1 MRIKRFTPG
10 LADVIAVQQGDEGRL
25 VGDFALK
32 FDHPHLL
39 DDVRA
44 AIRDG
49 TTQEVE
55 IIRRKDGRVFML
67 RIAPYRTPE
76 QTIEGA
82 VLTFVDISPM
92 KEAKQ
97 LLTYRKRAE
106 VAIAACGGG
115 LYEHSVPPGPET
127 YYNERWAEILGYTA
141 AELPDAPEFL
151 DWLFERIEPEDRES
165 LERAYGAFSRG
176 KVDRYDVQ
184 VRLRHKDGHW
194 VWVRGV
200 CQPVEHDPNG
210 RATRVAGLMFDVTAE
225 HDANEQLQ
233 EALARLRLALDAG
246 GMGIWGW
253 DPEQQKVLWD
263 ERTYELVGLD
273 PAKAT
278 PSLERLFAAVH
289 PADRDQLRELIDD
302 AVASGE
308 RYSAEF
314 RVVLPDGHIRQ
325 LGLHGQVQRSET
337 GRAPRLIGVSFL
349 RAERPRKGSGHGPAR
364 VREDRQVAAPP
375 GGDGSSS

>member
-1 MRIKRFTPG
+1 M
-10 LADVIAVQQGDEGRL
+10 IAVQQGDEGRL
-25 VGDFALK
+25 IGDFALK
-32 FDHPHLL
+32 FDHPDLL

-49 TTQEVE
+49 TTREVE
-55 IIRRKDGRVFML
+55 IVRREDARVFML

-76 QTIEGA
+76 QAIEGA

-92 KEAKQ
+92 KEAQKQ
-97 LLTYRKRAE
+97 LLTYRQRAE

-115 LYEHSVPPGPET
+115 LYEHSVPPGPDT
-127 YYNERWAEILGYTA
+127 YYNERWAEILGYSR
-141 AELPDAPEFL
+141 AELPDAREFL

-165 LERAYGAFSRG
+165 LEKAYRAFSRG

-184 VRLRHKDGHW
+184 VRLRHKGGHW

-200 CQPVEHDPNG
+200 CQPVARDPNG

-225 HDANEQLQ
+225 HEANEQLQ
-233 EALARLRLALDAG
+233 EAVARLRLALDAG

-253 DPEQQKVLWD
+253 DPGQQKVFWD
-263 ERTYELVGLD
+263 ERTYELLGLD
-273 PAKAT
+273 PAKT
-278 PSLERLFAAVH
+278 QPSLERLLAAVH
-289 PADRDQLRELIDD
+289 PEDRDELRQVIDG

-314 RVVLPDGHIRQ
+314 RVALPDGRTRR
-325 LGLHGQVQRSET
+325 LGLQGQVQRSEN
-337 GRAPRLIGVSFL
+337 GRAARMIGVVFDTTARRRRGDRPEPSAPAPDP
-349 RAERPRKGSGHGPAR
+349 RAAGET
-364 VREDRQVAAPP
+364 AAPGPP
-375 GGDGSSS
+375 GLSGARLGD